1 MICLSCDSE
10 NYEVVMSESFQCS
23 HCDGYVIL
31 EYCLCKECQ
40 TMWRAIDGQ
49 VDEKNIVSAEEF
61 TNMFDQ
67 PGNLIVADP
76 DNMPKMDEEFLRRL
90 EEEVMKHEKK
100 DSVTTMSDLVHK
112 CVSCQ
117 AVAYE
122 IHRGGIP

>member
-1 MICLSCDSE
+1 
-10 NYEVVMSESFQCS
+10 
-23 HCDGYVIL
+23 
-31 EYCLCKECQ
+31 
-40 TMWRAIDGQ
+40 
-49 VDEKNIVSAEEF
+49 
-61 TNMFDQ
+61 MFDQ

-122 IHRGGIP
+122 TSPGYYQCSECDFSWEVVDFGNE